1 LENLVSLQNI
11 IQSLLRNG
19 RLRRKLR
26 IMRLVGIGGG
36 DRMNVAWIAE
46 QFLWTLLIPIG
57 VVVVALAVLL
67 YLVFKR

>member
-1 LENLVSLQNI
+1 
-11 IQSLLRNG
+11 
-19 RLRRKLR
+19 
-26 IMRLVGIGGG
+26 MRLVGIGGG

>member
-1 LENLVSLQNI
+1 MREFASLSVS
-11 IQSLLRNG
+11 
-19 RLRRKLR
+19 
-26 IMRLVGIGGG
+26 GG